1 MSSGK
6 KVIHVI
12 ATIRTVPGKR
22 AEFIELFSSWL
33 VPKVRE
39 EPGCIEY
46 GPAID
51 VESGISIQDPLRE
64 NAVVIIEKWESLEA
78 LRVHLSVP
86 HLTEWRTVSA
96 GLSEGMTLQ
105 VLETARL

>member
-1 MSSGK
+1 MSTGK
-6 KVIHVI
+6 KVINVI

-51 VESGISIQDPLRE
+51 VASGISVQDPLRE
-64 NAVVIIEKWESLEA
+64 NAVVVIEKWESLDS
-78 LRVHLSVP
+78 LKVHLNTP
-86 HLTEWRTVSA
+86 HLIEWRTVSA
-96 GLSEGMTLQ
+96 GLAEGMNL
-105 VLETARL
+105 